1 MIRKLGTGALAALTL
16 LILVEGV
23 AWVVL
28 WVGSEPAEGFLVS
41 RGGDFH
47 RKLARGFVGTSRG
60 QLAVDPHL
68 GYALGPAFE
77 VFGPNKEVDA
87 LRIVALGG
95 STTDPHNEGHWPGA
109 LSELLERGGI
119 SARVF
124 NGGVGSYSTN
134 QEVVKLIRDALSL
147 SPDLVVSVDGVN
159 DLGLVKSISAAT
171 PMVNSPQERIA
182 KYVVGGSFESVFLP
196 NLARML
202 GFGRGILR
210 EPHWGRPAEMT
221 AEGVW
226 EKNVRIMN
234 AISLEFGAR
243 YLCVLQPIMGFGSY
257 NRSPEEEEMWEG
269 SKDSSVASGL
279 PYHEALTGYYQ
290 AAQNRCGK
298 LSYCSDLTEIFAGQ
312 TNLYNDPRHPNP
324 DGYRLLAE
332 AVFRELRDRGLLARP
347 EAEGAPGTAGG
358 IGE

>member
-1 MIRKLGTGALAALTL
+1 MTRKLGTGALVALIL

-23 AWVVL
+23 AWVLL

-41 RGGDFH
+41 RGGGFH
-47 RKLARGFVGTSRG
+47 RQLAKGFVGTSRG

-68 GYALGPAFE
+68 GYALEPAFE
-77 VFGPNKEVDA
+77 VFGPKEEGNA

-95 STTDPHNEGHWPGA
+95 STTDPHNEGHWPGV

-119 SARVF
+119 SATVF

-134 QEVVKLIRDALSL
+134 QEVVKLIRDALAL
-147 SPDLVVSVDGVN
+147 SADVVVSVDGVN
-159 DLGLVKSISAAT
+159 DLGLVKSISAAA
-171 PMVNSPQERIA
+171 PMVNSPQEAIA
-182 KYVVGGSFESVFLP
+182 RYVVEGSFESVFLP
-196 NLARML
+196 NLARLL
-202 GFGRGILR
+202 GFGQGILR
-210 EPHWGRPAEMT
+210 EPHWGWPAEMT

-257 NRSPEEEEMWEG
+257 SRSPDEEEMWKK
-269 SKDSSVASGL
+269 SKDRPVAGGL
-279 PYHEALTGYYQ
+279 PYHEALTSYYQ
-290 AAQNRCGK
+290 AAQTRCGK
-298 LSYCSDLTEIFAGQ
+298 LPYCADLTEIFAGQ
-312 TNLYNDPRHPNP
+312 TDLYNDPRHPNP

-347 EAEGAPGTAGG
+347 EAGRTH
-358 IGE
+358 

>member
-1 MIRKLGTGALAALTL
+1 MIRKLGTGALVALTL

-41 RGGDFH
+41 GGGDFH
-47 RKLARGFVGTSRG
+47 RRLARGFVGTSLG
-60 QLAVDPHL
+60 ELAVDPHL
-68 GYALGPAFE
+68 GYALEPAFE
-77 VFGPNKEVDA
+77 VFGSKEGEDG

-95 STTDPHNEGHWPGA
+95 STTDPHNEGHWPGV
-109 LSELLERGGI
+109 LSGLLERGGI

-147 SPDLVVSVDGVN
+147 SPDVVVSVDGVN
-159 DLGLVKSISAAT
+159 DLGLVKSISPST
-171 PMVNSPQERIA
+171 PMVNRPQEAIA
-182 KYVVGGSFESVFLP
+182 RYVVEGSFESVFLP
-196 NLARML
+196 NLAQL
-202 GFGRGILR
+202 VGFGRGILR
-210 EPHWGRPAEMT
+210 EPHWGRPAKMT

-257 NRSPEEEEMWEG
+257 DPSPDEEEMWKK
-269 SKDSSVASGL
+269 SKDSPVADGP
-279 PYHEALTGYYQ
+279 PYHEVLTSYYQ
-290 AAQNRCGK
+290 AAQARCGE
-298 LSYCSDLTEIFAGQ
+298 LSYCADLTEIFAGQ

-332 AVFRELRDRGLLARP
+332 AVFRELRDRGLLQRSKL
-347 EAEGAPGTAGG
+347 E
-358 IGE
+358 

>member
-1 MIRKLGTGALAALTL
+1 MIRKLGTGVLVVLTL

-23 AWVVL
+23 AWVAL
-28 WVGSEPAEGFLVS
+28 WVGSKPAEGFLVS
-41 RGGDFH
+41 RGADFH
-47 RKLARGFVGTSRG
+47 RQLARGFVGTSRG

-68 GYALGPAFE
+68 GYALEPAFE
-77 VFGPNKEVDA
+77 VFGVKEKVGA

-95 STTDPHNEGHWPGA
+95 STTDPHNEGHWPGV

-119 SARVF
+119 SAKVF

-171 PMVNSPQERIA
+171 PMVNNPQEMIA
-182 KYVVGGSFESVFLP
+182 RYVVEGSLESVFLP
-196 NLARML
+196 NLVRL
-202 GFGRGILR
+202 FGFGRGILR
-210 EPHWGRPAEMT
+210 EPHWGRPAKMA
-221 AEGVW
+221 AEEVW
-226 EKNVRIMN
+226 EKNVRLMN
-234 AISLEFGAR
+234 AISAEFGAR

-257 NRSPEEEEMWEG
+257 NRSSDEEEMWKE
-269 SKDSSVASGL
+269 SKDRPVASGL
-279 PYHEALTGYYQ
+279 PYHEALKGYYQ
-290 AAQNRCGK
+290 AAQARCGK
-298 LSYCSDLTEIFAGQ
+298 LPYCADLTEIFAGQ

-332 AVFRELRDRGLLARP
+332 AVFRELRDRGLLAQP
-347 EAEGAPGTAGG
+347 EAEESASTAGA
-358 IGE
+358 GE

>member
-1 MIRKLGTGALAALTL
+1 MIRKLGTGALVALAL

-47 RKLARGFVGTSRG
+47 RQLARGFVGTSRG

-68 GYALGPAFE
+68 GYALEPAFE
-77 VFGPNKEVDA
+77 VFGPKGEGDA
-87 LRIVALGG
+87 LRVVALGG
-95 STTDPHNEGHWPGA
+95 STTDPHNEGHWPGV
-109 LSELLERGGI
+109 LSEFLERRGI

-147 SPDLVVSVDGVN
+147 SPDVVVSVDGVN

-171 PMVNSPQERIA
+171 PMVNSPQETIA
-182 KYVVGGSFESVFLP
+182 RYVVKGSFESVFLP
-196 NLARML
+196 NLALLL
-202 GFGRGILR
+202 GFGHGILR

-221 AEGVW
+221 AEEVW

-234 AISLEFGAR
+234 AISAEFGAR
-243 YLCVLQPIMGFGSY
+243 YLCILQPIMGFGSY
-257 NRSPEEEEMWEG
+257 NRSPEEEEMWEERRNRP
-269 SKDSSVASGL
+269 VASGL
-279 PYHEALTGYYQ
+279 PYQEALAGYYQ
-290 AAQNRCGK
+290 AAQARCGK
-298 LSYCSDLTEIFAGQ
+298 LSFCADLTGIFAGE

-324 DGYRLLAE
+324 TGYRLLAE
-332 AVFRELRDRGLLARP
+332 AIFRELRDRGLLARP
-347 EAEGAPGTAGG
+347 GAEESPSSAEG